1 MGSRSP
7 GGQNDSV
14 VCIPEFG
21 VLFSANH
28 MKDLGT
34 AGSRSFTR
42 LEILSSAYFLCLG
55 FCF

>member
-14 VCIPEFG
+14 VCIHVFG
-21 VLFSANH
+21 VLFSANL
-28 MKDLGT
+28 MNDLRS
-34 AGSRSFTR
+34 AGPRSFTR
-42 LEILSSAYFLCLG
+42 LEILSYAYFSGLE